1 MDELPSIKIELNSM
15 RKTIVHALQV
25 YHTEIDDA
33 VNEQLREAVDNF
45 DFGTVVQE
53 VAKEVIEKAVHDS
66 VTAYFNWGEG
76 RKIIAKRWS
85 QMRSSEELNHE

>member
-76 RKIIAKRWS
+76 RKIIEAMVADAVVRGAKS
-85 QMRSSEELNHE
+85 